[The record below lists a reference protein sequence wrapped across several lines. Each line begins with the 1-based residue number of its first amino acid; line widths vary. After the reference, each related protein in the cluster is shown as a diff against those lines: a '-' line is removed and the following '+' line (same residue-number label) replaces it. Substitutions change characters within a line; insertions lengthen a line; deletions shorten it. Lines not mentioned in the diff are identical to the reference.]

1 MANQSLASEFF
12 AFLKAKKK
20 LWLLPLVLVLLMLG
34 GLVVFTQSSAIA
46 PFIYA
51 LF

>member
-1 MANQSLASEFF
+1 MGFAGEFMQ
-12 AFLKAKKK
+12 FLKERRK
-20 LWLLPLVLVLLMLG
+20 LWLLPLVLMLG
-34 GLVVFTQSSAIA
+34 LCTGFVALTQAAAIA